1 MKEENLR
8 KFHGRFLEYFT
19 ENWFRTVSVIGQSGA
34 VFLRHLKKK
43 QFMTRPDPIPAPIS
57 SFYFYVLFFFY
68 ISERGRFVR
77 DLHRNGVQ

>member
-43 QFMTRPDPIPAPIS
+43 TIYDSARSDSSANFIILFLRPI
-57 SFYFYVLFFFY
+57 FFLY
-68 ISERGRFVR
+68 QRKGPLR
-77 DLHRNGVQ
+77 